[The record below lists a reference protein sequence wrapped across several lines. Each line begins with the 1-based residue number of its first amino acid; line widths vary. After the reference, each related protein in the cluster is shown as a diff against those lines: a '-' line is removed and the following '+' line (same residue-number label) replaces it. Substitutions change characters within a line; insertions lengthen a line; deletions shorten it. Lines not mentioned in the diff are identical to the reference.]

1 MNQNELT
8 DKVVEHI
15 KKEDNFAR
23 WLGVEVISSKPG
35 YAKIKMTIRKDMIN
49 SFGSCHGGVTF
60 AFAQTALAFASNNYG
75 NIEVALETSMA
86 FTSPIFE
93 GDEIIAETNEESR
106 KNKVSVYTIDVKK
119 TDGTKVGVFR
129 GSVYRT
135 KRKYFPEI
143 ILDE

>member
-1 MNQNELT
+1 MQQKALT
-8 DKVVEHI
+8 EKVVEHI
-15 KKEDNFAR
+15 KREDNFAN
-23 WLGVEVISSKPG
+23 WLGVEVLESTPG
-35 YAKIKMTIRKDMIN
+35 YAKIKMKIRKDMIN

-86 FTSPIFE
+86 FTSPLFE

-106 KNKVSVYTIDVKK
+106 KNKVAVYTISVYK
-119 TDGTKVGVFR
+119 TDGTKAGVFR

-135 KRKYFPEI
+135 NRKYFPEI
-143 ILDE
+143 EID